1 MLAKA
6 SKPQILCSSKPA
18 LGTQGS
24 VHYKVHTQHYVHMT
38 GSWCTVQCVLH
49 RYTLNTMCTKLAVGT
64 QSNVYYKLHNVSQ
77 VVMFES
83 QMVVNCTWSCHW
95 WQVRAQLEIVWSRY
109 FDLGSRYFSPN
120 YSPTTVQLPRP
131 HSVLQNSPGQEQ
143 MRRRWWLLCF
153 SLNKAQSAS
162 ERCLQQSTSLR
173 GVLPV

>member
-1 MLAKA
+1 MGQQRQHPVCWA
-6 SKPQILCSSKPA
+6 SPPPWVRQWCHHPTDNTTCRTLQVRNIRLGPSEYSTWSFIIFNMGLCNI
-18 LGTQGS
+18 
-24 VHYKVHTQHYVHMT
+24 QH
-38 GSWCTVQCVLH
+38 GP
-49 RYTLNTMCTKLAVGT
+49 TKYST
-64 QSNVYYKLHNVSQ
+64 WDFQ
-77 VVMFES
+77 VAMFES

-143 MRRRWWLLCF
+143 MRRRWWALCF
-153 SLNKAQSAS
+153 SLNKAQSAL

>member
-1 MLAKA
+1 MGQQWQHPVCWA
-6 SKPQILCSSKPA
+6 SPPPWVRQWCQPPTDNTTCRTLQVRNIRLGPSEYSTWSFIIFNMGLCNI
-18 LGTQGS
+18 
-24 VHYKVHTQHYVHMT
+24 QH
-38 GSWCTVQCVLH
+38 GP
-49 RYTLNTMCTKLAVGT
+49 TKYST
-64 QSNVYYKLHNVSQ
+64 WDFQ
-77 VVMFES
+77 VAMFES

-143 MRRRWWLLCF
+143 MRRRCWSLCF